1 MTPPGVAESL
11 IELYPLLLRSLESG
25 AGGPFAA
32 AVLLEGRVIGRGTNS
47 VLRDLDVSRH
57 AEVNALADAVRR
69 AGSVRLGG
77 AILVSSHAP
86 CLMCYH
92 AAKWATVRAIH
103 YIFDYAETERIFGF
117 RGDARMLADLGIG
130 SEAMARDAS
139 LELRRVSDPRVD
151 ALYRA
156 ELPRL
161 WSERFR
167 ERCLRYD
174 V

>member
-1 MTPPGVAESL
+1 VTPPGVAESL
-11 IELYPLLLRSLESG
+11 IELYPRLLRSLEEG
-25 AGGPFAA
+25 AGGPFGAA
-32 AVLLEGRVIGRGTNS
+32 LLLDGRTIGWGTNS
-47 VLRDLDVSRH
+47 VLRDFDVSRH
-57 AEVNALADAVRR
+57 AEVNALAAAGRSTGAVR
-69 AGSVRLGG
+69 LDG

-92 AAKWATVRAIH
+92 AAKWAMVREVH
-103 YIFDYAETERIFGF
+103 YLFDYAETEAIFGF

-130 SEAMARDAS
+130 PDAVERDPAIS
-139 LELRRVSDPRVD
+139 LHRVSDPRVD
-151 ALYRA
+151 ELYRV

-161 WSERFR
+161 WATRYR